1 MKKKKHID
9 YLFRQI
15 KYVDHRIN
23 LLLDYVVLKKDTAKS
38 IAGIVFFLTGA
49 AGDIAGFSAEEKEPL
64 LELKRLMKNW
74 DILEDGDIVGYIY
87 QSLQSKSSLKHKG
100 QFFTP
105 FDIVRYMSASALSFL
120 EKKNGIRVLDPACGS
135 GEFLVALYIM
145 LLKRSRADAPAR
157 KKIIRESI
165 FGIDIDPVAVHI
177 ARYNLAA
184 VSGCAAEDIQIRCA
198 DFLHKDNPQE
208 LFDEKTFDIIIGNPP
223 WGGFLSAVE
232 KKYIRKNYESPSSG
246 INTFSLF
253 IERGYDFLRAGGI
266 IGYLIP
272 EAYLNIKAHMRS
284 RKMMI
289 ERTSIIRFALWG
301 ERFRKVFAPSVSF
314 FASLKTG
321 GRSNVIQVTQGIS
334 DNLALM
340 VPQAAFFKTPENIF
354 NINYTKKCVNLITSI
369 EEQKSL
375 RLKDNGRFYLGIVTG
390 DNSRFISCVQGN
402 DYQDPIVTSKD
413 LEPFHVGFSGHYF
426 NYDPDKLQ
434 QSAPKE
440 IYLTPGK
447 ILYKFIGRQLT
458 FAIDYSGLYSLNNV
472 NGFIP
477 DRDFLSAINAESL
490 AAVLNSRVMQYY
502 YEKNFFTLKVLRGNL
517 ERLPIKQISKESQR
531 KLKSLSLLMR
541 ESGPE
546 SEGFAR
552 CRENIEDI
560 IYSEYRISDREVN
573 RMNYL

>member
-1 MKKKKHID
+1 
-9 YLFRQI
+9 
-15 KYVDHRIN
+15 
-23 LLLDYVVLKKDTAKS
+23 
-38 IAGIVFFLTGA
+38 
-49 AGDIAGFSAEEKEPL
+49 
-64 LELKRLMKNW
+64 
-74 DILEDGDIVGYIY
+74 
-87 QSLQSKSSLKHKG
+87 
-100 QFFTP
+100 
-105 FDIVRYMSASALSFL
+105 
-120 EKKNGIRVLDPACGS
+120 
-135 GEFLVALYIM
+135 
-145 LLKRSRADAPAR
+145 
-157 KKIIRESI
+157 
-165 FGIDIDPVAVHI
+165 
-177 ARYNLAA
+177 
-184 VSGCAAEDIQIRCA
+184 
-198 DFLHKDNPQE
+198 

-223 WGGFLSAVE
+223 WGGFISAAE
-232 KKYIRKNYESPSSG
+232 KKSIRKNYESPSSG

-289 ERTSIIRFALWG
+289 ERSSILRFTLWG
-301 ERFRKVFAPSVSF
+301 ERFKKVFAPSVSF
-314 FASLKTG
+314 FASLKEG
-321 GRSNVIQVTQGIS
+321 GSNVIQVTQGTS

-369 EEQKSL
+369 EEQESL
-375 RLKDNGRFYLGIVTG
+375 SLKDNARFYLGIVTG
-390 DNSRFISCVQGN
+390 DNSRFISRVQGN
-402 DYQDPIVTSKD
+402 DYRDPIVTGKD

-434 QSAPKE
+434 QSAPQE

-458 FAIDYSGLYSLNNV
+458 FAIDYNGLYSLNNV

-477 DRDFLSAINAESL
+477 DSDFLSAINAESL

-517 ERLPIKQISKESQR
+517 ERLPIRRISKGSQK
-531 KLKSLSLLMR
+531 KLKSLSMLMR
-541 ESGPE
+541 ESVPA
-546 SEGFAR
+546 SDGFAR
-552 CRENIEDI
+552 CRENMEDI
-560 IYSEYRISDREVN
+560 IYSEYRISDKDAC